1 ALLALDVGGAAV
13 VELPRRAARTV
24 VVEGMERHPDG
35 SLTWRATVAGTP
47 GRPVTITVG
56 PNGVA
61 GSLVDEREGS
71 VVLASDD
78 EGAWVVDRAAAGLE
92 PAEPE
97 VDDATGWFRVP
108 RHAPAAP
115 AAPAAAEALGM
126 VLPKPAPGEIDVLV
140 LVSTGLRNKLGAGLG
155 ARIANLFAI
164 ANRTYVDSS
173 IQLRLNVLDTVEIA
187 LPDNTSNFDALYRMT
202 DGDVPATAGLH
213 DLRDRYG
220 ADLVVLLRP
229 YDSATH
235 QGCGAAWISG
245 YGGAPVEWSS
255 DFGFATVSDGSSN
268 GKYCDDLSLVHE
280 IGHNLGAMHDRANA
294 GTAVGA
300 YPFGFG
306 YGVRGVF
313 GTVMS
318 YITPR
323 IGRYSDPDVKTCV
336 GLPCGISETR
346 TDSAHDELAIEL
358 ARGEGAE
365 V

>member
-1 ALLALDVGGAAV
+1 MTRVQTCAL
-13 VELPRRAARTV
+13 P
-24 VVEGMERHPDG
+24 
-35 SLTWRATVAGTP
+35 
-47 GRPVTITVG
+47 I
-56 PNGVA
+56 
-61 GSLVDEREGS
+61 
-71 VVLASDD
+71 
-78 EGAWVVDRAAAGLE
+78 
-92 PAEPE
+92 
-97 VDDATGWFRVP
+97 F
-108 RHAPAAP
+108 
-115 AAPAAAEALGM
+115 
-126 VLPKPAPGEIDVLV
+126 
-140 LVSTGLRNKLGAGLG
+140 
-155 ARIANLFAI
+155 
-164 ANRTYVDSS
+164 
-173 IQLRLNVLDTVEIA
+173 EIA

-213 DLRDRYG
+213 ELRDRYG

-255 DFGFATVSDGSSN
+255 DYGFAAVSDGSSN
-268 GKYCDDLSLVHE
+268 GKYCDDVAFAHE

-323 IGRYSDPDVKTCV
+323 IGRYSDPDASCSGTLVSTTTYPDKVSPKYT
-336 GLPCGISETR
+336 GAYFWSSRISPSGGIPCR
-346 TDSAHDELAIEL
+346 T
-358 ARGEGAE
+358 
-365 V
+365 